1 MAVLIYMILKLVIKY
16 LLLLRLLILLFAAC
30 WAKSYSEA
38 V

>member
-30 WAKSYSEA
+30 
-38 V
+38 